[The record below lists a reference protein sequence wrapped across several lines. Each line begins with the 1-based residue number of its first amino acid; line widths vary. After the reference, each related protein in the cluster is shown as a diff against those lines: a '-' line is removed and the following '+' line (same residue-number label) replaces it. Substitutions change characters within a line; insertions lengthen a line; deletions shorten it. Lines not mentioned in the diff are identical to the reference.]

1 MDRLLGHLAQFGS
14 FWQQGEL
21 LCTQGLAYLLGD
33 AEGERV
39 FRGLISSATGHP
51 VSSGLSWQAEAR
63 QEDRGRPDLE
73 GRDAAGKAVVKIEAK
88 LGAAFGLRQLESY
101 VSALCVGGGGVL
113 LLLVPKSRLEE
124 INDYASTLF
133 ELACPGPWR
142 ISREAVDVA
151 CAVVTWEDVLET
163 LSTVASEPFRDD
175 LSQFLAMYQVFNGD
189 DGPPPTSDPELLAW
203 HDREAWWEMLV
214 ERVTRALTPGDRV
227 LPFGT
232 DRGAQLY
239 RRRYVCRRVSGEW
252 SCYSVGTRDPFDGH
266 KTPVWLRFHKDTSH
280 FIEIAGRL
288 ERSALAASAVHSQGH
303 LWFPLE
309 VLKNADRRAMIGDLV
324 AQVQRIA
331 AVAYPQSASEESR
344 PAP

>member
-1 MDRLLGHLAQFGS
+1 M
-14 FWQQGEL
+14 
-21 LCTQGLAYLLGD
+21 
-33 AEGERV
+33 
-39 FRGLISSATGHP
+39 
-51 VSSGLSWQAEAR
+51 
-63 QEDRGRPDLE
+63 
-73 GRDAAGKAVVKIEAK
+73 
-88 LGAAFGLRQLESY
+88 
-101 VSALCVGGGGVL
+101 
-113 LLLVPKSRLEE
+113 
-124 INDYASTLF
+124 
-133 ELACPGPWR
+133 
-142 ISREAVDVA
+142 
-151 CAVVTWEDVLET
+151 ET